1 MLVKYERH
9 RFFNADRGGIY
20 TECKMF
26 SWVIVANINVRLLLF
41 SAKMHIKCTGILVRL
56 SRLHRCRYDIISIS
70 HKELEPA
77 VCRDTF
83 STEKKVA
90 IIDKAPW
97 HEGARDRDFWESPES
112 VVYIYR
118 LPGTM
123 RTNGGGGT
131 ARTVSLGLVVCGGIL
146 HLCAFVS
153 VSVYHELRI
162 RHLEVRVYPLL
173 DRFMCTFL
181 SMMLYVYVNVYM
193 FPIFHRSV
201 NTV

>member
-1 MLVKYERH
+1 MKYERQ
-9 RFFNADRGGIY
+9 RFFNADRRGIY
-20 TECKMF
+20 TLNVKYYRLFVLMGHCCRYKCTFVTFFCKMH
-26 SWVIVANINVRLLLF
+26 N
-41 SAKMHIKCTGILVRL
+41 KCTGILVRL
-56 SRLHRCRYDIISIS
+56 SRRQRCMFDIISIS
-70 HKELEPA
+70 HKQLEPA

-97 HEGARDRDFWESPES
+97 HEGARDRDFWESRES

-162 RHLEVRVYPLL
+162 RHLEVRVYCLL

-181 SMMLYVYVNVYM
+181 SMM
-193 FPIFHRSV
+193 
-201 NTV
+201 